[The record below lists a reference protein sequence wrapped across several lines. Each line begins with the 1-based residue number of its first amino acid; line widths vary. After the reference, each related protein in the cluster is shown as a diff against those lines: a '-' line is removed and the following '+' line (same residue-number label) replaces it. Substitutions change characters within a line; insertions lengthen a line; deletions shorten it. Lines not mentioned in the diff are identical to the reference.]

1 MTSSFSN
8 LQLAESLA
16 RAVADMGYESMT
28 PIQAQAIPVV
38 LTGKDVM
45 GAAQTGT
52 GKTAAFSLPLLQRLM
67 RHENASASPARHP
80 VRALVLLPTRELAD
94 QVAQQIAQYAKYT
107 KLRSTVV
114 FGGMDMK
121 PQTLE
126 LKKGVEVLVATPGR
140 LLDHIEAK
148 NVVLNQV
155 EYVVLDEADRMLDI
169 GFLPDLQRILSHLP
183 KTRTTLLF
191 SATFSP
197 EIKRLAGSYLQDP
210 VTIEVARPNETASTV
225 EQRFYSVSDDDK
237 RYALRSL
244 LKQREIRQ
252 AFVFSNSK
260 LGCAR
265 LTRAL
270 ERDGLRA
277 TALHGDKSQD
287 ERLKALEAFKRGEV
301 DLLVCTDVAA
311 RGLDIKDVPA
321 VFNYDVPFN
330 AEDYVHRIGRTGRAG
345 ASGIAVTLVT
355 SHDARLVGEIE
366 KLIKKKINVE
376 TCPMEDFRGSAPRGH
391 RFDELPRQGAGGGYG
406 RERDRGGERG
416 DRGADAARGSAGFGH
431 RGSRMAQR
439 PAHSDPFF
447 DKPYE
452 PSASADANWESQRAA
467 PKAGGNIKP
476 KRKLAAL
483 FKAPVAPAA
492 PVATSEV

>member
-1 MTSSFSN
+1 MTTSFSN
-8 LQLAESLA
+8 LQLAPALA
-16 RAVADMGYESMT
+16 RAVAEMGYESMT

-38 LTGKDVM
+38 LTGQDVM

-52 GKTAAFSLPLLQRLM
+52 GKTAAFSLPLLQRLLK
-67 RHENASASPARHP
+67 HENSSTSPARHP

-94 QVAQQIAQYAKYT
+94 QVAQQIKQYAVHT
-107 KLRSTVV
+107 NLRSMVV

-197 EIKRLAGSYLQDP
+197 EIKRLAGSYLQNP
-210 VTIEVARPNETASTV
+210 VTIEVARPNETAATIT
-225 EQRFYSVSDDDK
+225 QQFYSVSVDDK
-237 RYALRSL
+237 YNALRHL
-244 LKQREIRQ
+244 IKAKGMKQ
-252 AFVFSNSK
+252 AFVFCNSK

-265 LTRAL
+265 LARSL
-270 ERDGLRA
+270 ERDGFR
-277 TALHGDKSQD
+277 TSALHGDKSQD
-287 ERLKALEAFKRGEV
+287 ERLKALEGFKQGEV

-321 VFNYDVPFN
+321 VFNFDIPFN

-345 ASGIAVTLVT
+345 ALGHAISFVSG
-355 SHDARLVGEIE
+355 SDQRLVSDIE
-366 KLIKKKINVE
+366 KLLKTKITLENVTVTQDRPRE
-376 TCPMEDFRGSAPRGH
+376 SREPRSDSRADAPRG
-391 RFDELPRQGAGGGYG
+391 EAPR
-406 RERDRGGERG
+406 GER
-416 DRGADAARGSAGFGH
+416 AASSGRPREQDSRRSREAGYV
-431 RGSRMAQR
+431 
-439 PAHSDPFF
+439 PAPRIKNDPFF

-452 PSASADANWESQRAA
+452 AA
-467 PKAGGNIKP
+467 TRSTETAPATPDPLRKSPNIKP
-476 KRKLAAL
+476 KRVMAAL
-483 FKAPVAPAA
+483 FKS
-492 PVATSEV
+492 TT